1 MTTTRPAPRDTD
13 FCQRPARLAPRE
25 VGRRGEQIA
34 ARYLTDLGWQVLE
47 RNWRPSSGRRGGQRR
62 PGQQPGPGA
71 PGAPG
76 PADQA
81 PDGPRLR
88 GELDIIALQPRDGS
102 RPRLVVIEV
111 KTRTSTRLGPPGAAV
126 DARKVARLRAL
137 AGAWAASHEVPHE
150 GLRLD
155 VISLLL
161 RPGQPVF
168 LRHHEGVGEG

>member
-76 PADQA
+76 SADQA
-81 PDGPRLR
+81 PDGPR
-88 GELDIIALQPRDGS
+88 QGS

>member
-1 MTTTRPAPRDTD
+1 M
-13 FCQRPARLAPRE
+13 
-25 VGRRGEQIA
+25 V
-34 ARYLTDLGWQVLE
+34 
-47 RNWRPSSGRRGGQRR
+47 RRGGRSSE
-62 PGQQPGPGA
+62 
-71 PGAPG
+71 
-76 PADQA
+76 
-81 PDGPRLR
+81 
-88 GELDIIALQPRDGS
+88 ELDIIALQPREGS